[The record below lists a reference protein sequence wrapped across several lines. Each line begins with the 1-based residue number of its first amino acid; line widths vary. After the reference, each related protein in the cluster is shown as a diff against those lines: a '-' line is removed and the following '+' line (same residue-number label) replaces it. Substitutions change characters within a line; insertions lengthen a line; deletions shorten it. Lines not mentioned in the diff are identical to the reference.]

1 MELCVCVFRLRSGD
15 AAEIFLSLK
24 EDNLI
29 STILAQGA
37 RYLTM
42 PGYHLII
49 KLYLV
54 VLGPGV
60 AANSIS
66 SARRRKQRRAVPE
79 LHTSSFSSS
88 HLHPSQTCYSGRG
101 SQTLYLGLKCT
112 LGNPKAADFL
122 VGANSLI
129 CPSCGNWRLLGLIC
143 RNSAL
148 GEIYD
153 RKLLSR
159 QSQLQVG

>member
-1 MELCVCVFRLRSGD
+1 
-15 AAEIFLSLK
+15 
-24 EDNLI
+24 
-29 STILAQGA
+29 
-37 RYLTM
+37 M

-60 AANSIS
+60 SRLLIAANTIS

-143 RNSAL
+143 RNSASR
-148 GEIYD
+148 EIYD
-153 RKLLSR
+153 RKQNSSALPTIAITSGLTDKER
-159 QSQLQVG
+159 